1 MFGRVSPEDKL
12 RLARSMQEQG
22 LIVAMTGDAVND
34 AAALKQ
40 ADIGVA
46 MGSGS
51 EVTKQAARMILT
63 DDNFGTLVHAV
74 EIGRRVYEK
83 VVAYV
88 RYQMTQLLSLVMLF
102 VAATAFNINQGVA
115 LTPSMVLYL
124 LFFVTVAGVVVIA
137 VDPGDPDVM
146 RRPPR
151 DPKVPITN
159 RNAVLF
165 WVLYA
170 VVLFLAALTPLVAGP
185 DQPSPD
191 RPSASMTM
199 TFVVMGLGTV
209 FNALTNRRD
218 PASGLIP
225 PILKAMAISVVPVVL
240 IVLATEVGFLQRSL
254 LTQELTGMEWLACI
268 GLALALPLV
277 IEASKWI
284 RRSRAPKP
292 PAIDPTRAVTPARAL
307 TGVSR
312 P

>member
-1 MFGRVSPEDKL
+1 
-12 RLARSMQEQG
+12 
-22 LIVAMTGDAVND
+22 
-34 AAALKQ
+34 LKQ

-88 RYQMTQLLSLVMLF
+88 RYQMTQLLALVMLF

-137 VDPGDPDVM
+137 VDPGDPGVM
-146 RRPPR
+146 HRRPR

-159 RNAVLF
+159 RTAVLF
-165 WVLYA
+165 WLLYA
-170 VVLFLAALTPLVAGP
+170 VVLFLAAVTPLVVGP

-240 IVLATEVGFLQRSL
+240 IVLATEVAFLQRSL
-254 LTQELTGMEWLACI
+254 LTQALTGMQWLACI
-268 GLALALPLV
+268 GLALALPV
-277 IEASKWI
+277 VTEASKWI
-284 RRSRAPKP
+284 RRSRASQT